1 MRISMNRELEN
12 LETHIPFLGTVGS
25 ISPYI
30 GLFGTVWGIMH
41 AFIALGGGEAGNVA
55 DGCTGYRRS
64 TDRDRNR
71 SVRRNS
77 GGNGVQP
84 SEPARE
90 QTGTELRQLYGRV
103 HRDSASS
110 GVYQHR
116 EQQGVNHGQIA
127 WTRSSRAQVR
137 NQYRSVTGRAAGAA
151 ADLYGDSAH
160 HHQSVEVDLPDATE
174 SQAVSTND
182 DPPVIIEVSG
192 VGQYSVVVEKDR
204 MDQLP
209 PEQVIAEAQRR
220 LESNPKTV
228 FLIGG
233 AKDVPYD
240 EIIKALNLL
249 HSAGVKSVGLMTQ
262 PI

>member
-1 MRISMNRELEN
+1 M
-12 LETHIPFLGTVGS
+12 
-25 ISPYI
+25 
-30 GLFGTVWGIMH
+30 
-41 AFIALGGGEAGNVA
+41 
-55 DGCTGYRRS
+55 
-64 TDRDRNR
+64 
-71 SVRRNS
+71 
-77 GGNGVQP
+77 
-84 SEPARE
+84 AR
-90 QTGTELRQLYGRV
+90 TRG
-103 HRDSASS
+103 
-110 GVYQHR
+110 
-116 EQQGVNHGQIA
+116 
-127 WTRSSRAQVR
+127 RSSRGSRGLKSEINIVPLLDVLLVLLLICMA
-137 NQYRSVTGRAAGAA
+137 TAPIIT
-151 ADLYGDSAH
+151 
-160 HHQSVEVDLPDATE
+160 QSVEVDLPDATE
-174 SQAVSTND
+174 SQTVSTND

-220 LESNPKTV
+220 LQSNPKTV

>member
-1 MRISMNRELEN
+1 MARSRGRNRRELK
-12 LETHIPFLGTVGS
+12 
-25 ISPYI
+25 
-30 GLFGTVWGIMH
+30 
-41 AFIALGGGEAGNVA
+41 
-55 DGCTGYRRS
+55 
-64 TDRDRNR
+64 
-71 SVRRNS
+71 
-77 GGNGVQP
+77 
-84 SEPARE
+84 SEINIVPLLDVLLVLLLIFMA
-90 QTGTELRQLYGRV
+90 TAPIIT
-103 HRDSASS
+103 
-110 GVYQHR
+110 
-116 EQQGVNHGQIA
+116 
-127 WTRSSRAQVR
+127 
-137 NQYRSVTGRAAGAA
+137 
-151 ADLYGDSAH
+151 
-160 HHQSVEVDLPDATE
+160 QSVEVNLPDATE

>member
-1 MRISMNRELEN
+1 MARTRGRSRRR
-12 LETHIPFLGTVGS
+12 
-25 ISPYI
+25 
-30 GLFGTVWGIMH
+30 GLK
-41 AFIALGGGEAGNVA
+41 
-55 DGCTGYRRS
+55 
-64 TDRDRNR
+64 
-71 SVRRNS
+71 
-77 GGNGVQP
+77 
-84 SEPARE
+84 SEINIVPLLDVLLVLLLIFMA
-90 QTGTELRQLYGRV
+90 TAPIIT
-103 HRDSASS
+103 
-110 GVYQHR
+110 
-116 EQQGVNHGQIA
+116 
-127 WTRSSRAQVR
+127 
-137 NQYRSVTGRAAGAA
+137 
-151 ADLYGDSAH
+151 
-160 HHQSVEVDLPDATE
+160 QSVEVDLPDATE
-174 SQAVSTND
+174 SKAVSTND

-220 LESNPKTV
+220 LQSNPKTV

>member
-1 MRISMNRELEN
+1 MARVRGRSRRELK
-12 LETHIPFLGTVGS
+12 
-25 ISPYI
+25 
-30 GLFGTVWGIMH
+30 
-41 AFIALGGGEAGNVA
+41 
-55 DGCTGYRRS
+55 
-64 TDRDRNR
+64 
-71 SVRRNS
+71 
-77 GGNGVQP
+77 
-84 SEPARE
+84 SEINIVPLLDVLLVLLLIFMA
-90 QTGTELRQLYGRV
+90 TAPIIT
-103 HRDSASS
+103 
-110 GVYQHR
+110 
-116 EQQGVNHGQIA
+116 
-127 WTRSSRAQVR
+127 
-137 NQYRSVTGRAAGAA
+137 
-151 ADLYGDSAH
+151 
-160 HHQSVEVDLPDATE
+160 QSVEVDLPDATE